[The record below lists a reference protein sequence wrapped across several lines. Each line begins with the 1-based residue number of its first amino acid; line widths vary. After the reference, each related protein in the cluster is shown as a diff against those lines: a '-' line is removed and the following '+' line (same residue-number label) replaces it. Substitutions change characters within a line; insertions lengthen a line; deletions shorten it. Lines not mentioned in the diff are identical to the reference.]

1 MTTGATIPA
10 SPQAP
15 RSASSWRWRI
25 LAALLWVV
33 PLVSFAVTI
42 IMRPGKR
49 TVVPLYQEAVQNW
62 WQRLPLY
69 HGPTGMNYLPHFAV
83 LFGPYEWIGRV
94 LGEILWRVTAAAGL
108 AAGLWLFCGEP
119 RGTDRAKTFFL
130 LSALTLP
137 LCLPALQFGQANA
150 ELGAALLLAAWC
162 LRRQHWNAAVGLLWL
177 ATCIKPLGLAAMGL
191 AWAAYP
197 HLWWRLALGLPVFAG
212 LPFLFAPPGY
222 AWSQYLGAAEN
233 LRQCAEVTEHR
244 FADLNGLLRTFG
256 TALTGKLSFAARAL
270 AGGALMLVCW
280 RAARHKSEPRRSLI
294 WLGCAA
300 GFLMLFNPMS
310 EENSYV
316 ILAPALGLMAWW
328 AYLAHAKPAAGL
340 FAAMVLTMGL
350 LPELL
355 RPLFGNRFALA
366 WHPAMTL
373 IFLAVIAFQSWKP
386 GSSETPDRNQ
396 PMNPSG
402 KPTDAETISPPSAG
416 TPS

>member
-1 MTTGATIPA
+1 MTKPAPSPA
-10 SPQAP
+10 SP
-15 RSASSWRWRI
+15 ASPLAANDWRWRA
-25 LAALLWVV
+25 LAWVLWVGPQV
-33 PLVSFAVTI
+33 VFAVMVIT
-42 IMRPGKR
+42 RPGKR

-62 WQRLPLY
+62 WQHLPLY
-69 HGPTGMNYLPHFAV
+69 HGPTGMNYLPHFVV
-83 LFGPYEWIGRV
+83 LFGPYEWIGRA
-94 LGEILWRVTAAAGL
+94 LGEILWRVSAAAGL
-108 AAGLWLFCGEP
+108 AAGLWLFCGEQ
-119 RGTDRAKTFFL
+119 RGPERVKTFAL
-130 LSALTLP
+130 LSAITLP

-150 ELGAALLLAAWC
+150 ALGAALLLAAWC
-162 LRRQHWNAAVGLLWL
+162 LRRQHWTAAAVLLWL
-177 ATCIKPLGLAAMGL
+177 ATCIKPLGLAAIGL

-197 HLWWRLALGLPVFAG
+197 QMWWRLALGLPVFIG
-212 LPFLFAPPGY
+212 LPFLFAPPDY
-222 AWSQYLGAAEN
+222 AWRQYLGAWEN

-256 TALTGKLSFAARAL
+256 TALMGKASFAARAL

-280 RAARHKSEPRRSLI
+280 RAARREPEPRRALI

-300 GFLMLFNPMS
+300 GYLMLFNPMS

-328 AYLAHAKPAAGL
+328 AYNFRARPAAWI

-373 IFLAVIAFQSWKP
+373 VFLAIIAWPQR
-386 GSSETPDRNQ
+386 E
-396 PMNPSG
+396 PS
-402 KPTDAETISPPSAG
+402 DAG
-416 TPS
+416 TVSLPPAGTQP

>member
-1 MTTGATIPA
+1 MTKPAPSPA
-10 SPQAP
+10 S
-15 RSASSWRWRI
+15 SASRPAASDWRWRA
-25 LAALLWVV
+25 LACILWVV
-33 PLVSFAVTI
+33 PLVSFAVTVI
-42 IMRPGKR
+42 TRPGKR
-49 TVVPLYQEAVQNW
+49 TVVPLYQEAVRDW
-62 WQRLPLY
+62 WQHLPLY
-69 HGPTGMNYLPHFAV
+69 QGPTGMNYLPHFVV
-83 LFGPYEWIGRV
+83 LFGPYEWIGRA

-108 AAGLWLFCGEP
+108 AAGLWLFCGEN
-119 RGTDRAKTFFL
+119 RGPDRMKTFVV
-130 LSALTLP
+130 LSAITLP

-162 LRRQHWNAAVGLLWL
+162 LRRQHWTAAAVLLWL
-177 ATCIKPLGLAAMGL
+177 ATCIKPLGLAAIGL

-197 HLWWRLALGLPVFAG
+197 PMWWRLALGLPVFIG
-212 LPFLFAPPGY
+212 LPFLFAPPDY
-222 AWSQYLGAAEN
+222 AWRQYLGAWEN

-256 TALTGKLSFAARAL
+256 TALMGKASFVARAL
-270 AGGALMLVCW
+270 AGSALMLVCW
-280 RAARHKSEPRRSLI
+280 RASRRELEPRRSLI

-300 GFLMLFNPMS
+300 GYLMLFNPMS

-328 AYLAHAKPAAGL
+328 AYNFGARPAAWM

-373 IFLAVIAFQSWKP
+373 VFLAIIAWPQREPTATGTVSLP
-386 GSSETPDRNQ
+386 STGTQ
-396 PMNPSG
+396 P
-402 KPTDAETISPPSAG
+402 
-416 TPS
+416 